1 MAVSEQSGEYSEETS
16 KLIKLI
22 KDLERMEVSYERHD
36 ENVEANLQTIAEDL
50 ENVDEALKDLVEE
63 EENEFTSVHEKLE
76 LLFDEIRQLMQEGR
90 SDGLNP
96 KVQKE
101 MRQFFEE
108 EGQELEVLKVDA
120 NLAEKIAEIAG
131 DIRKRAKQ
139 LEEEMKNLHGDLTGA
154 RNKLTN

>member
-36 ENVEANLQTIAEDL
+36 GNVEANLQTIAEDL